1 MNFYVKILITFVLY
15 QYFEYFHL
23 YNYEI
28 ILVGKI
34 LYVNTKIQNNRI
46 IDQII

>member
-1 MNFYVKILITFVLY
+1 MNYIMKIIISIILY

-34 LYVNTKIQNNRI
+34 LYINTKLKNTRLV
-46 IDQII
+46 DQIV